1 MLPPYNL
8 ENIKA
13 IIFDIGNVL
22 IDIDYPKTI
31 SNFQKLATIDF
42 QSIVS
47 YQQQIA
53 IFNQFEKGQVSV
65 EEFVTALKQYL
76 RDDVTDQQI
85 IDAWNTMLVYY
96 PEQKIK
102 LLHALKN
109 KGFQLYALSNIN
121 ELHVAEINSNVQRLF
136 GITEFSELFEKA
148 YYSNEVG
155 WRKPEAELYNIVL
168 TEIHLAP
175 EHILFIDD
183 KLENLEPAQ
192 LLGIQTYHLQDPN
205 DLYHLLPI

>member
-148 YYSNEVG
+148 YYSNKVG